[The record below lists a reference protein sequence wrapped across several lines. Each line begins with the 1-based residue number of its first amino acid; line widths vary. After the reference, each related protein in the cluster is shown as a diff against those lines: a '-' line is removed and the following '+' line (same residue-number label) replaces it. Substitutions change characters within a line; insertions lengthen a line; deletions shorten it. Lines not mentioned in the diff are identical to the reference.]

1 MDNDEEFV
9 KKIRELLK
17 EIKRTPFHGLG
28 KPEALRHNLKG
39 FWSRRILGEH
49 RLVYQISGT
58 KSTDQHLKKG
68 TIDNFRISSN
78 LLNQVLAAAAEAP
91 YTLKQVEEQTGE
103 NKLKRGLQNRHI
115 QLIALGGAIG
125 TGLFLGIGPA
135 AVLAGP
141 SVILGY
147 ALAGV
152 IAFFIMRQLGEMV
165 VEEPVSGSFSHFAY
179 KYWGSFAGFAS
190 GWNYWVLYILVSM
203 SELTAIGVYIHFWW
217 PEIPLWTSSLF
228 FFVAINALNLTS
240 VKVYGEV
247 EFWFSIVKVVAI
259 IAMIVFGVYLLF
271 SGSAGEQ
278 ATVHNLWN
286 DGGFFPKGLF
296 SSDGKGGFQGL
307 FAAIA
312 MIMFSFGG
320 LELIGI
326 TAAEAERPEKTIPK
340 ATNQVIYR
348 ILIFYVG
355 ALVILFS
362 LSPWKNITT
371 DSSPFVMVFETLK
384 GFQFNLFGKT
394 IYFTSVI
401 ANVLNLIVL
410 TAALSVYNSC
420 IFAAVCIV
428 VNKLM
433 PERALGILMS
443 LTVSSLIINW
453 LMISITHL
461 KFRKNKNAEQV
472 KTKFPSFIYP
482 LSNYICLVF
491 LIGILVL
498 MWITGMKMPVELIPG
513 WIALLYVCYR

>member
-1 MDNDEEFV
+1 MKQTD
-9 KKIRELLK
+9 
-17 EIKRTPFHGLG
+17 T
-28 KPEALRHNLKG
+28 KPE
-39 FWSRRILGEH
+39 
-49 RLVYQISGT
+49 
-58 KSTDQHLKKG
+58 
-68 TIDNFRISSN
+68 
-78 LLNQVLAAAAEAP
+78 
-91 YTLKQVEEQTGE
+91 EQ
-103 NKLKRGLQNRHI
+103 KLKRGLQNRHI

-203 SELTAIGVYIHFWW
+203 SELTAIGMYVHFWW
-217 PEIPLWTSSLF
+217 PEIPLWSSSLF
-228 FFVAINALNLTS
+228 FFLAINALNLTS

-259 IAMIVFGVYLLF
+259 IAMILFGIYLLV
-271 SGSAGEQ
+271 SGSGGEQ
-278 ATVHNLWN
+278 ASVQNLWN
-286 DGGFFPKGLF
+286 DGGFFAKGLF
-296 SSDGKGGFQGL
+296 SSDGKGGYQGL

-326 TAAEAERPEKTIPK
+326 TAAEAENPEKTIPK

-371 DSSPFVMVFETLK
+371 DSSPFVMVFESLK
-384 GFQFNLFGKT
+384 GFQFDLMGKT
-394 IYFTSVI
+394 VYFTSII

-420 IFAAVCIV
+420 VYSNSRMLYGLAEQGNAPAFLSKLNKNSVPIKAILVSSLFAAICII
-428 VNKLM
+428 VNKM
-433 PERALGILMS
+433 IPDKALEILMS
-443 LTVSSLIINW
+443 LVVSTLVINW
-453 LMISITHL
+453 LMISFTHM
-461 KFRKNKNAEQV
+461 KFRSAKDADGI
-472 KTKFPSFIYP
+472 KTKFPSFLYP
-482 LSNYICLVF
+482 LSNIICLIF
-491 LIGILVL
+491 LFGILII
-498 MWITGMKMPVELIPG
+498 MWITGMKMSVELIPV
-513 WIALLYVCYR
+513 WLILLYICYLLVNRTKQKALANAERAE